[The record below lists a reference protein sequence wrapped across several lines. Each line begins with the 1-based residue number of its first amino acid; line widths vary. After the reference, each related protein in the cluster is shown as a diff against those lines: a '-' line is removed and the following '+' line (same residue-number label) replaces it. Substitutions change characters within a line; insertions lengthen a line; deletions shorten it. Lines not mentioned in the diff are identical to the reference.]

1 MVMTL
6 AYYLKL
12 HFFRKKYCLINRHN
26 ETRINNICDLSRVVV
41 GKKTYGL
48 ISVIDYSPADTKLY
62 IGSYCSIAPGVQ
74 FLLGGEHQLYSIS
87 TYPFKV
93 KSFGDVR
100 EAGSKGD
107 IIVKDDVWI
116 GCNAIVCSGVTIG
129 QGAVV
134 AAGAV
139 VTKNVEPYAI
149 VGGNPAKII
158 KYRFDE
164 NLRTKLLQTDIITL
178 FDNLKKEDLPLV
190 YQNITEDVL
199 NHLLEKYN
207 VPQNNSSIS
216 SSVSYLSRK

>member
-1 MVMTL
+1 MILIT
-6 AYYLKL
+6 YLKL
-12 HFFRKKYCLINRHN
+12 FLFRWIYRRINRHN
-26 ETRINNICDLSRVVV
+26 YTQILSFCKLSNIRV
-41 GKKTYGL
+41 GKKTYGE
-48 ISVIDYSPADTKLY
+48 INVIDCSPADTKLY

-93 KSFGDVR
+93 KSFGEVR

-149 VGGNPAKII
+149 VGGNPAKKI
-158 KYRFDE
+158 KYRFEE

-199 NHLLEKYN
+199 KRLLENK
-207 VPQNNSSIS
+207 I
-216 SSVSYLSRK
+216 